1 MPKTLKISADKS
13 KALPALKSII
23 WDYDVGPGELYE
35 VITGQRAKAGPFTF
49 ERLFVRML
57 ERLSWYELI
66 DLLGAEYL
74 KQHLSRQIINK
85 VRFKTLRGRYENVRK
100 ILSEEPL
107 SFSGWNPEYREEI
120 KHTLLSNRWYRAQ

>member
-23 WDYDVGPGELYE
+23 WDYDVAPGELYE

-66 DLLGAEYL
+66 DLLGMEYL
-74 KQHLSRQIINK
+74 KQRLSQQIIDK

-100 ILSEEPL
+100 VLSGEPL